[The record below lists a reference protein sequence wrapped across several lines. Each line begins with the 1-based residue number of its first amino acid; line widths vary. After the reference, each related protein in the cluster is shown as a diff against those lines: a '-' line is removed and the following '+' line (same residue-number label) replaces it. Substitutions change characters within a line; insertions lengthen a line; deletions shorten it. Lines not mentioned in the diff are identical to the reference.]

1 MSWTHLHLMI
11 NHLPVL
17 GAPALLLVLGWAL
30 LRRSPGVARAAL
42 WGTVLLAPAAQIVS
56 LTGEQSEDRLE
67 HVVAIDEA
75 VVERHEELGE
85 IATRVLIVT
94 AVIAA
99 IALWRSRRAPG
110 TRLLPGTVL
119 AGLLATS
126 GLMAYSAWTGGMIRH
141 TEIRAD
147 GAAASLTEH
156 GPEGAERD

>member
-67 HVVAIDEA
+67 HVVAMGEA

-147 GAAASLTEH
+147 GAAASLTDH
-156 GPEGAERD
+156 RPEGAERD